1 MNVQQDIQ
9 DIFSIL
15 HDGTIES
22 WTGNKQHLV
31 LKVSCPYLAKLID
44 KSFEYFYVEIMDI
57 EKIELF
63 AWMNPIDSE
72 QKIFTELSDIFKAK
86 LEILAAD
93 KEENNVVIVC
103 NQHDTNYEY
112 CGGNMT
118 LICNEI
124 KVFDQNN
131 YHMTIEKFDEICN
144 QYWNNIGRN

>member
-22 WTGNKQHLV
+22 WTGNKQKLV
-31 LKVSCPYLAKLID
+31 LKVRCPYLAKRID
-44 KSFEYFYVEIMDI
+44 KSFEYFYIEIRDI

-63 AWMNPIDSE
+63 AWMNPRDSE
-72 QKIFTELSDIFKAK
+72 QKIFTELSDIFKAE

-93 KEENNVVIVC
+93 KEENNVVVVC

-112 CGGNMT
+112 CGGNLT

-131 YHMTIEKFDEICN
+131 CYITIEKFDEICN
-144 QYWNNIGRN
+144 QYWNNLDRD